1 MSVRVCRV
9 RMEAVATTTSM
20 ATTVVVSQMSTQAAT
35 VRQVLR
41 ILNQKSCLSNSD
53 TDYVI
58 LLHHEFHWIITD
70 HKIKW
75 CVNLSK
81 LKLCLKSLTIDHCL
95 FARS

>member
-1 MSVRVCRV
+1 M
-9 RMEAVATTTSM
+9 TTPM
-20 ATTVVVSQMSTQAAT
+20 ATTVLVSQISTQAAT

-58 LLHHEFHWIITD
+58 LLHHEFHWTITD
-70 HKIKW
+70 HLEAKIKW
-75 CVNLSK
+75 CVILSK